1 MRLIFSYEYMN
12 MLLILIG
19 VVVILFLLSKKFSK
33 KRTMVF
39 GNYETLER
47 TMGRKIFSVSLVPLI
62 LRIMV
67 FALIVITISDPRLI
81 YGQYIANT
89 DFVMAID
96 TSSSMLTPDFT
107 PNRLEAAKEVYLEWL
122 DDIQKTNIGIVTFS
136 GKAYVKTKLIEDQN
150 ELKKIMK
157 AVRLEQPAG
166 TAIGDAL
173 ITSTSL
179 LYDSNR
185 NRTII
190 LTTDGINNMGTP
202 INDSLKTLKENNIKV
217 IVIGIGTKQENVTV
231 YDNSTDSNKTIARFP
246 ELDEDALKLI
256 AEDTDGMYF
265 VVSNETALSDA
276 LKAGI
281 KYKEAEI
288 SPTFYLLLL
297 VCFVLLIEWGLEIT
311 KYRPLP

>member
-1 MRLIFSYEYMN
+1 MKLIFTYEYLN
-12 MLLILIG
+12 LLLILVGLVI
-19 VVVILFLLSKKFSK
+19 ILFLLSKKFTK
-33 KRTMVF
+33 KRTMIF
-39 GNYETLER
+39 GNYETLEKS
-47 TMGRKIFSVSLVPLI
+47 MGKKIFSVSIVPLI
-62 LRIMV
+62 LRIIV
-67 FALIVITISDPRLI
+67 FVLIIITISDPRLV

-122 DDIQKTNIGIVTFS
+122 DSIEKTKIGIVTFA
-136 GKAYVKTKLIEDQN
+136 GQAYVKTSITEDSN
-150 ELKKIMK
+150 ELKKIMRSIK
-157 AVRLEQPAG
+157 LEQPAG

-179 LYDSNR
+179 LYSSER

-190 LTTDGINNMGTP
+190 LTTDGISNMGTN
-202 INDSLKTLKENNIKV
+202 INESLKTLKENNIRV

-231 YDNSTDSNKTIARFP
+231 YDNTTDTNTTYSKFP
-246 ELDEDALKLI
+246 DLDEESLRMI
-256 AEDTDGMYF
+256 ANETNGMYF
-265 VVSNETALSDA
+265 VVSNKTSLSEA
-276 LKAGI
+276 MKTGI
-281 KYKEAEI
+281 KYKEAVI

-311 KYRPLP
+311 KYKPLP